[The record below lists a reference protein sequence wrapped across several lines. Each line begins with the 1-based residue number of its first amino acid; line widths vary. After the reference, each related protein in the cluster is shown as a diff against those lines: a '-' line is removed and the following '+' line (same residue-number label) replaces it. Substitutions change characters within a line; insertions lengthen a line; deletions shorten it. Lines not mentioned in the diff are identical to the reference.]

1 MKQMQPLEGTTV
13 IEFSTMITASL
24 AAMML
29 AEQGA
34 RVIKVEP
41 VYMGDPMRYLGT
53 SKGGISAI
61 FANCNRG
68 KSSIGLDL
76 KQRTGQKIVK
86 SLISSAD
93 VLIHNYRPG
102 VMEHLG
108 LGSENL
114 RSENPGLIYT
124 AITGFGTHGPMNNVP
139 AYDPVVQA
147 HSGFTAIQG
156 TDGPEFMRS
165 MICDKITAYTAC
177 QAVTAALLV
186 REKTN
191 EGQHIDI
198 SMLDSGLFFLFP
210 DGFMNNT
217 LLDDDV
223 EVRQHIADIM
233 YNLTETRDGNII
245 ISTATEQHIQSVLRI
260 AGRDDLLSDPRFASL
275 ATLIENIEE
284 FKEMT
289 KDGFSNM
296 TSEEAMQKLRENDVP
311 CAECHNL
318 EEVLD
323 QPQIEASDTVL
334 VRDHP
339 LMGSMRVVKSPTRF
353 SGVQS
358 EPGYHCPA
366 HGENTESLLKEWGY
380 TEEQIAEFHQK
391 EVIP

>member
-1 MKQMQPLEGTTV
+1 
-13 IEFSTMITASL
+13 
-24 AAMML
+24 
-29 AEQGA
+29 
-34 RVIKVEP
+34 
-41 VYMGDPMRYLGT
+41 
-53 SKGGISAI
+53 
-61 FANCNRG
+61 
-68 KSSIGLDL
+68 
-76 KQRTGQKIVK
+76 
-86 SLISSAD
+86 
-93 VLIHNYRPG
+93 
-102 VMEHLG
+102 
-108 LGSENL
+108 
-114 RSENPGLIYT
+114 
-124 AITGFGTHGPMNNVP
+124 MNNVP
-139 AYDPVVQA
+139 AYDPVMQA

-217 LLDDDV
+217 LLDDEV

-233 YNLTETRDGNII
+233 YNLTETRDGDII
-245 ISTATEQHIQSVLRI
+245 ITTATEHHIQGVLRI

-323 QPQIEASDTVL
+323 QPQIDASGTVL

-339 LMGSMRVVKSPTRF
+339 LMGSMRVVKSPSRF

-391 EVIP
+391 KVIP

>member
-1 MKQMQPLEGTTV
+1 MKQMQPLEGITV

-24 AAMML
+24 AAMMM

-93 VLIHNYRPG
+93 VVIHNYRPG
-102 VMEHLG
+102 VMEQLG

-114 RSENPGLIYT
+114 RSENPELIYT

-217 LLDDDV
+217 LLDDEV

-233 YNLTETRDGNII
+233 YNLTETRDGDII
-245 ISTATEQHIQSVLRI
+245 ITTATEHHIQGVLRI

-323 QPQIEASDTVL
+323 QPQIDASGTVL

-339 LMGSMRVVKSPTRF
+339 LMGSMRVVKSPSRF

-391 EVIP
+391 KVIP

>member
-1 MKQMQPLEGTTV
+1 MQPLEGTTV

-139 AYDPVVQA
+139 AYDPVMQA
-147 HSGFTAIQG
+147 HAGFTAIQG
-156 TDGPEFMRS
+156 TDGPEFMRT

-223 EVRQHIADIM
+223 EVRQHIAEIM
-233 YNLTETRDGNII
+233 YNLTETRDGGII
-245 ISTATEQHIQSVLRI
+245 ISTATEQHIQGVLRI

-339 LMGSMRVVKSPTRF
+339 LMGSMRVVKSPSRF

-380 TEEQIAEFHQK
+380 TDEQIAEFHQK
-391 EVIP
+391 KVIP

>member
-1 MKQMQPLEGTTV
+1 MQPLEGTTV

-24 AAMML
+24 AAMMM

-93 VLIHNYRPG
+93 VLIHNYRTG
-102 VMEHLG
+102 VMEQLG

-139 AYDPVVQA
+139 AYDPVMQA

-217 LLDDDV
+217 LLDDEV

-233 YNLTETRDGNII
+233 YNLTETRDGDII
-245 ISTATEQHIQSVLRI
+245 ITTATEHHIQGVLRI

-339 LMGSMRVVKSPTRF
+339 LMGSMRVVKSPSRF

-391 EVIP
+391 KVIP